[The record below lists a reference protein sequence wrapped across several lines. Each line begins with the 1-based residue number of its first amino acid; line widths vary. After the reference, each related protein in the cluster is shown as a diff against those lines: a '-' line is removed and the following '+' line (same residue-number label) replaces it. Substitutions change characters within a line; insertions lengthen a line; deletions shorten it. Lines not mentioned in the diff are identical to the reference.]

1 MVGGMPGTLG
11 DVRKICEIWE
21 RGKGQPVN
29 NFVVREAED
38 ELIDHAV
45 HTYCSTDELELRVF
59 WVIEDKVMAVE
70 VCQCFSAD
78 SACHLSFC

>member
-1 MVGGMPGTLG
+1 MPGTLG
-11 DVRKICEIWE
+11 DVRKICEIGE
-21 RGKGQPVN
+21 RGKVQPVN

-38 ELIDHAV
+38 ELVDHAV
-45 HTYCSTDELELRVF
+45 DAYCSTDELELRVF
-59 WVIEDKVMAVE
+59 GVIEDEMMAVE